1 MKIYIKS
8 SETVTA
14 GSLVKVNSL
23 REVLKIA
30 QTHPI
35 VCISACTDANSRD
48 LNERAKATED
58 LETLIAASYDYITVN
73 GGWVEPLE
81 NGGSKE
87 TVEESFIV
95 IGPEYGE
102 PTGRLDAFRDYMV
115 ELCDKFHQWAI
126 LYISWAED
134 YEVIDELKRQR
145 REDAYRVF
153 SHPDYIDEERAYEI
167 DKDATMDSI
176 KEEAQQLY
184 DELKDRDHL
193 ELYELYGE
201 YLDGSGT
208 TVKTFN
214 NVNAGMIGSY
224 FTTTARKAGAAKFTL
239 MAPMQFYS
247 KYTPTSLANKFI
259 TMRGDD
265 HSVEQKRKVVMA
277 CRSPESRYWNNTK
290 EKYHSYIRMETKWHW
305 GEFKF
310 KHAPWKK

>member
-8 SETVTA
+8 GETVTA
-14 GSLVKVNSL
+14 DPQVKVNSL
-23 REVLKIA
+23 HEVLKIA

-58 LETLIAASYDYITVN
+58 LETLIAASYDYITVS

-102 PTGRLDAFRDYMV
+102 PTGRSDAFRDYMI

-126 LYISWAED
+126 FYIYWKNYHD
-134 YEVIDELKRQR
+134 VDFIRK
-145 REDAYRVF
+145 
-153 SHPDYIDEERAYEI
+153 
-167 DKDATMDSI
+167 KN
-176 KEEAQQLY
+176 QQLY
-184 DELKDRDHL
+184 ENFKDRDHL
-193 ELYELYGE
+193 ELCELYAE
-201 YLDGSGT
+201 YLDGSGNT
-208 TVKTFN
+208 IETFN
-214 NVNAGMIGSY
+214 TINVDMIGSY

-239 MAPMQFYS
+239 MASMQFYS

-290 EKYHSYIRMETKWHW
+290 EKYLSYIRMETKWHW

-310 KHAPWKK
+310 KNKP